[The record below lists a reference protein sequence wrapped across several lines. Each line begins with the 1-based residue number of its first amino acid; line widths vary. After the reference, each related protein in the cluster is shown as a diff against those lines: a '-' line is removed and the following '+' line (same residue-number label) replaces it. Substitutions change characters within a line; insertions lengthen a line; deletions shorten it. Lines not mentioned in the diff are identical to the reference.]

1 MSGLF
6 AEMKRRNVVRVG
18 IAYVV
23 VAWLILQFAD
33 LVLENINA
41 PDWVMQSI
49 MLVLAIGFP
58 LILLFAW
65 AFEIT
70 PEGLKTTKEVDRSE
84 SVTHNTGRKLDRM
97 IIAVLVVA
105 LGYFI
110 WDGRQPNEATTPSA
124 ETIAITAPETST
136 TAPVTETGEITE
148 TGTIRRSIAVLPFVN
163 MSSDEEQEWFADGL
177 TEEILNSLAR
187 TPDLLVSA
195 RTSSFAYKDSEEDVP
210 AIAMA
215 LGVDHILEGSVRRS
229 GDRLRVTAQL
239 IRANDG
245 FHLWSQNYDRDVADM
260 IDIQEN
266 VAFEIARA
274 LKTAI
279 DPDELAN
286 FVASGT
292 NSIPA
297 YEAMLKGQA
306 IAAEIGDDG
315 DQYLYLEAKQSYDE
329 AVEIDPEYS
338 EAHFQ
343 LARFWAIQLDE
354 SLQVAGLT
362 DLSADEILL
371 EFEKAIQSAIQSE
384 EDAATKTYYRAVAL
398 TTQNRL
404 KRAAKLFADYLELR
418 PNDQRA
424 HVDYVIA
431 LSELGRLDEVKDV
444 IFSLQEQFGYNG
456 FLTNTSITT
465 LLYVNDNEA
474 LERFTNTALDRF
486 PDSVT
491 MSYQA
496 HRAYLWSGDID
507 AASQLQ
513 PAILASDMGEGS
525 RFLVRLRQLCA
536 ENDISGALAVYERD
550 IDKFVEDPSWFW
562 LANKIMG
569 YDDIAHEY
577 LMNFDAM
584 GKTSTVAS
592 FLNYHHF
599 DPRQYP
605 NLMQAFDNELDG
617 RGPVQTL
624 PYRCN
629 LPEQQALN
637 N

>member
-1 MSGLF
+1 
-6 AEMKRRNVVRVG
+6 
-18 IAYVV
+18 
-23 VAWLILQFAD
+23 
-33 LVLENINA
+33 
-41 PDWVMQSI
+41 

-97 IIAVLVVA
+97 IIGVLVIA
-105 LGYFI
+105 LAYFI
-110 WDGRQPNEATTPSA
+110 WDGRRPDEVTDPVP
-124 ETIAITAPETST
+124 ETIAGDATTRSVFEASPDAAETV
-136 TAPVTETGEITE
+136 AV
-148 TGTIRRSIAVLPFVN
+148 RRSIAVLPFVN

-187 TPDLLVSA
+187 TPDLLVTA
-195 RTSSFAYKDSEEDVP
+195 RTSSFAYKGSEEDVP

-279 DPDELAN
+279 DPEALAE

-292 NSIPA
+292 RSIPA
-297 YEAMLKGQA
+297 YEAMLRGQA
-306 IAAEIGDDG
+306 LAAEIGNDG
-315 DQYLYLEAKQSYDE
+315 DQYLYLEAKQSFEE
-329 AVEIDPEYS
+329 AVDIDPQYA

-362 DLSADEILL
+362 DLTANEVLM
-371 EFEKAIQSAIQSE
+371 EFDRAIESAIEFE

-404 KRAAKLFADYLELR
+404 KRAAGLLADYLELR

-424 HVDYVIA
+424 HTDYVIT
-431 LSELGRLDEVKDV
+431 LGELGRLDEVKNV
-444 IFSLQEQFGYNG
+444 IFSLQERFGYNA
-456 FLTNTSITT
+456 FLTNVSITT

-474 LERFTNTALDRF
+474 LERFTNIALDRF

-491 MSYQA
+491 MAYQA

-507 AASQLQ
+507 AASQIQ
-513 PAILASDMGEGS
+513 PEILASDMGEGS
-525 RFLVRLRQLCA
+525 RFLASLRQLCA
-536 ENDISGALAVYERD
+536 ENDTTGALSLYNSD
-550 IDKFVEDPSWFW
+550 IEKFVEEPSWFW

-577 LMNFDAM
+577 LLNFDLM
-584 GKTSTVAS
+584 GKTSTLAS

-599 DPRQYP
+599 EPRQYP
-605 NLMQAFDNELDG
+605 NLMKAFGNELNE
-617 RGPVQTL
+617 RGPAQSL
-624 PYRCN
+624 PYRCK
-629 LPEQQALN
+629 LPEQQAFNL
-637 N
+637 